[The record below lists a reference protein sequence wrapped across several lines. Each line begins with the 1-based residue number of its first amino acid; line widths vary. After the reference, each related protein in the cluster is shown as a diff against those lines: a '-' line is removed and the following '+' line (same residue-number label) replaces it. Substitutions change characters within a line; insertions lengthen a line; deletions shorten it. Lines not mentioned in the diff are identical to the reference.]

1 MTPVYPSS
9 AAAATPLLGFSV
21 DRTGGP
27 SKRREEDAEEE
38 DEEEESLRPE
48 LLLYTN
54 IKLAAVVMRTM
65 PPTPWHWRTHMGGG
79 GGIKN
84 KKNKKF
90 KQTIKSSMEPVMKTT
105 VLLLI
110 GWNRILRDASPPCES

>member
-9 AAAATPLLGFSV
+9 AAAANPLLGFSV

-27 SKRREEDAEEE
+27 SKRREEGAEEE

-54 IKLAAVVMRTM
+54 IKLAAVVMRMM
-65 PPTPWHWRTHMGGG
+65 PPTPWHWRTHMGQGG
-79 GGIKN
+79 G
-84 KKNKKF
+84 KF
-90 KQTIKSSMEPVMKTT
+90 KQTIKSSMEPV
-105 VLLLI
+105 
-110 GWNRILRDASPPCES
+110 

>member
-9 AAAATPLLGFSV
+9 SAAAANPLLGFSV

-27 SKRREEDAEEE
+27 SKWREADAEEE

-54 IKLAAVVMRTM
+54 IKLAAVVMRMM
-65 PPTPWHWRTHMGGG
+65 PPTPWHWRTHMGQG
-79 GGIKN
+79 
-84 KKNKKF
+84 KKKKKKKVQTDHK
-90 KQTIKSSMEPVMKTT
+90 KQHGASDEDNCVAANWMQQNSKRCFSS
-105 VLLLI
+105 L
-110 GWNRILRDASPPCES
+110 

>member
-9 AAAATPLLGFSV
+9 EAAANPLLGFSV

-27 SKRREEDAEEE
+27 SKRREEDAEE

-54 IKLAAVVMRTM
+54 IKLAAVVMRMM
-65 PPTPWHWRTHMGGG
+65 PPTPWHWRTHMGQGAGG
-79 GGIKN
+79 E
-84 KKNKKF
+84 F

-110 GWNRILRDASPPCES
+110 GCNRILRDASTPCES

>member
-9 AAAATPLLGFSV
+9 AVAANPLLGFSV

-27 SKRREEDAEEE
+27 SKRREEGAEEE

-54 IKLAAVVMRTM
+54 IKLAAVVMRMM
-65 PPTPWHWRTHMGGG
+65 PPTPWHWRTHMGQGG
-79 GGIKN
+79 EVQTDH
-84 KKNKKF
+84 KK
-90 KQTIKSSMEPVMKTT
+90 QHGASMKTT

-110 GWNRILRDASPPCES
+110 GCNRILRDASTPCES

>member
-9 AAAATPLLGFSV
+9 AAAANPLLGFSV

-27 SKRREEDAEEE
+27 SKRREADAEEE

-54 IKLAAVVMRTM
+54 IKLAAVVMRMM
-65 PPTPWHWRTHMGGG
+65 PPTPWHWRIHMGQG
-79 GGIKN
+79 
-84 KKNKKF
+84 KKKKKVQTDLK
-90 KQTIKSSMEPVMKTT
+90 KQH
-105 VLLLI
+105 
-110 GWNRILRDASPPCES
+110 GASDEDKCVAANWMQQNSKRCFYSL

>member
-9 AAAATPLLGFSV
+9 AAAANPLLGFSV

-27 SKRREEDAEEE
+27 SKRREEGAEEE

-54 IKLAAVVMRTM
+54 IKLAAVVMRMM
-65 PPTPWHWRTHMGGG
+65 PPTPWHWRTHMGQGG
-79 GGIKN
+79 E
-84 KKNKKF
+84 KKKKF
-90 KQTIKSSMEPVMKTT
+90 KQTIKSSMEPV
-105 VLLLI
+105 
-110 GWNRILRDASPPCES
+110 